1 MDEDSL
7 ITSTVNELKN
17 TKISFCALVSGFKI
31 TVISLVWY
39 YFIHH
44 VASFRLTWPYHMIY
58 WPYDKLRYWNQPFF
72 AAYKYNM
79 THNIWFINF
88 MTRLFIKWGLAGLIY
103 RQALSPFLIFFCL
116 NPFYSPFRHSS
127 FFLNL
132 EICRLDFAILEHDWG
147 HLRK

>member
-1 MDEDSL
+1 MPWFPVLKLLSYHKYG
-7 ITSTVNELKN
+7 TVSY
-17 TKISFCALVSGFKI
+17 T
-31 TVISLVWY
+31 
-39 YFIHH
+39 
-44 VASFRLTWPYHMIY
+44 TWPVFDSHDHIIWYIDHMINC
-58 WPYDKLRYWNQPFF
+58 DIEISQFSLHT
-72 AAYKYNM
+72 YNM